1 MLNYISCLS
10 NQSLHFLYK
19 KPKHEKTKCVGK
31 KYYNVLYFMHITC
44 KIYDN
49 FSQKKQQKQSCN
61 DYREEGCS
69 FSLFSFLV
77 ETLADNT
84 QQVTWKYPF
93 HRL

>member
-19 KPKHEKTKCVGK
+19 KPKHEKTKCAGK

-49 FSQKKQQKQSCN
+49 FSQKKNNRSSPATTIEKKVA
-61 DYREEGCS
+61 
-69 FSLFSFLV
+69 LFLYLV
-77 ETLADNT
+77 S
-84 QQVTWKYPF
+84 
-93 HRL
+93 